1 MAVDLY
7 RYEKPISAALAECY
21 ATIEGRRYNLMQAI
35 NLEAKF
41 DKTKVKVP
49 ILGKTGKGNK
59 ATGWSGT
66 GSAKFHF
73 NTSIFRQMMLLYKK
87 PGGIF
92 ILK

>member
-1 MAVDLY
+1 MSNITMNASDML
-7 RYEKPISAALAECY
+7 SAALAECF
-21 ATIEGRRYNLMQAI
+21 ATISGRRYNFMQAI

-41 DKTKVKVP
+41 EKSKTTVP

-73 NTSIFRQMMLLYKK
+73 NTSIFRQMVIIWMK
-87 PGGIF
+87 I
-92 ILK
+92 